1 MPRYIDAEELDNQ
14 VKNKKPPYDMNSKAK
29 EGFKT
34 ALLSVR
40 SMIHSANNIDV
51 QEANQNQCD
60 MCNGKEASLQD
71 RFSGYKID
79 IDIKRQEL
87 NIWHGDECLANIQID
102 YCPQCGTKLS
112 KKE

>member
-1 MPRYIDAEELDNQ
+1 MSRYIDKDKVIEKIAWLAKRSIVGEIDEPYLDWKTVVSVIFDAE
-14 VKNKKPPYDMNSKAK
+14 V
-29 EGFKT
+29 
-34 ALLSVR
+34 V
-40 SMIHSANNIDV
+40 DV
-51 QEANQNQCD
+51 QEVNQNQCD

-102 YCPQCGTKLS
+102 YCPQCGTKLRS
-112 KKE
+112 KK

>member
-34 ALLSVR
+34 ALLSIR

-51 QEANQNQCD
+51 QEVRHGHWILREGWFRCSECD
-60 MCNGKEASLQD
+60 SKALMKKCEWEQVRSD
-71 RFSGYKID
+71 F
-79 IDIKRQEL
+79 
-87 NIWHGDECLANIQID
+87 
-102 YCPQCGTKLS
+102 CPACGAKMDF
-112 KKE
+112 EE